1 VWRNHAILNMGVWA
15 DTIESRDETSQMVL
29 DALEIVKKMESDQK
43 EQTNIRQR
51 ARNKIRLD

>member
-1 VWRNHAILNMGVWA
+1 MWA